1 MKCLPTYKG
10 KQYNS
15 IELIKNV
22 IKQELQREA
31 ETGIKREDQPV
42 QKISLTFSQKANF
55 ANNIAL
61 IVMGK
66 IGMSDTLTS
75 TQLERL
81 LDETFNELVEQN
93 QENFPGEINEILGM
107 RDEILG
113 LRRFFNEDSSARNYI
128 ATYLG
133 LTEKAVN
140 EDTSEEVVG
149 NENTSVEGS
158 ENPLDSSETEDI
170 AGDFESSSTYGYD
183 QSAYEIDMTKSLSK
197 KVMMLLSGIKSQD
210 KYGKTSVF
218 EPFMGLDSFV
228 QPNTVLLTLQN
239 ILANSSND
247 MESIKRKVKQKI
259 DESPLFGFLEEVIE
273 RIEAQPLTVQNQI
286 LNKLNSVTNDM
297 SFVLVKVNLNTGRIK
312 SSVLD
317 ANSRTPE
324 LRLAREFDTNF
335 RQISLINLEDNNQYS
350 INITEAENVLA
361 ALEDMSNKAEVGV
374 EDADPQAISK
384 VLSRVGLNIHPYTI
398 ENYLNKPDSVSGVN
412 YRDLFSVVH
421 GPLGIV
427 MQNLQNTIA
436 AAKEMKGQGEKLLI
450 PLDYTNPIEVE
461 MDSGETLQ
469 IGHILFYNNNNFLK
483 ELIQAELKNRLPLDA
498 SNYLDGKSINGT
510 VIPNLAKSLKNEIR
524 QAALAY
530 HDSPGTETEGKLREL
545 TNQSINKNN
554 FLLQSLIEN
563 PRAAIEFDVETIS
576 PDSFKVQ
583 SSSGEYKKNDKNGK
597 ISDLGPK
604 DYLTVMQGFFGQ
616 MGANLVLG
624 DEGNPKRGR
633 IASMFFPTL
642 SDASDLYV
650 LKAAVMD
657 ITSEDAEVDINTNEV
672 LLSPTILEYMADN
685 LVYSEMNR
693 IISYMMNVY
702 ANDDFSALNSDQ
714 NFASMFF
721 LGLPGLNFVKEDGIM
736 VIDAIHSK
744 IKVFTDKMK
753 VKNSNES
760 KLSEEE
766 QVEALTEEIKGFMQ
780 PVVENFMINLAKAE
794 KEKFLK
800 KDLETGMYTGEWVN
814 KEIVDSS
821 SNGLINNAIDTKYL
835 ESKAKGRSLEER
847 LETAALDFAINSLVS
862 QANIQNVFAGDL
874 TNYAQDAGS
883 FEKDADGN
891 IDFFSLKTSLVP
903 ENTTSRENAM
913 RTVIDKMTEKMSV
926 NRSKRLKALLSPSLK
941 NANSKNQQYIQ
952 LFMQDMEGI
961 SNYIE
966 GLIDLHYP
974 GELTQKDRDMLSETL
989 QAQREIEEIEEG
1001 LEPDESRVKELQQLV
1016 KLGRSHI
1023 ADKFPKVA
1031 GFTKIT
1037 GTDAQE
1043 YTTWREH
1050 LRTIMDRGS
1059 ANELYT
1065 KEEIQKIYDKL
1076 NDYEKSDYK
1085 GTLEL
1090 TEKEKDIIFQPLKPL
1105 HAGTYSDSSNDKG
1118 NYKYGFVNSQFI
1130 YVKTSSFP
1138 LIPGI
1143 TMGTK
1148 LDNIRKNLENLEKLH
1163 GMPVRASYAS
1173 GNKVGG
1179 TKVAVSTNSLS
1190 GNILTDEQLDHI
1202 SKSSTRVL
1210 DRKYFGIQQDK
1221 PYKADKNLENNKR
1234 NEISRAV
1241 QIERALLSN
1250 GIATSEEKIFDLQE
1264 LNRNYLES
1272 LGIEISPQGKISG
1285 KDLFTVIND
1294 LYSEEQNLN
1303 RDILYNK
1310 FNATGQQ
1317 WQNDIKT
1324 IEKLRSILL
1333 KEAETSQ
1340 AKKALDLVYLV
1351 EEETEDGEIIQSEI
1365 TKKEL
1370 DERKLKAVSAR
1381 FKVPLWL
1388 NNNSLKMESSLNAM
1402 VTKSL
1407 ARLKM
1412 SGWSSPVG
1420 SSNKFTLK
1428 DEDKLTENEIS
1439 DIVYLDGYDG
1449 KELKYDVDEN
1459 GKLVYSQVLVSSRF
1473 DYIKEVGTNPDG
1485 TSIYKRVYADLT
1497 SNEYSEV
1504 VGNRRV
1510 LKSENFDK
1518 DLLKALSFRTPFS
1531 DLGSGAVIEIVGFLP
1546 RKMGDLMIVPREHT
1560 VQFGEDYDIDV
1571 RNAYAFNHESYK
1583 RENGTVGFRKLSLKR
1598 SSDFVKKNL
1607 KKIQEEY
1614 ERERDILYGQAE
1626 DLQQTYYMLNMD
1638 RIAEIKILRER
1649 KSVLKPLVKSGEITE
1664 QDLLDELDLI
1674 NTTLA
1679 ELDFEVAKSQYREN
1693 VEEINQMVDRAMK
1706 DLGSNAREARTKALE
1721 NITKMRTY
1729 QQYRKKMIENDI
1741 LKVYHAVYGSNNKEI
1756 RKSINKSLNTDL
1768 SERTVKIS
1776 KSEAAKNEAGVDKIY
1791 RTLYSSLEQQKIM
1804 ESGHSGKLGIGV
1816 HSLWVT
1822 FTALAQHMKN
1832 PINISFGELNETIKF
1847 GNLSFKPTIGSK
1859 ETVSNKKEGKLK
1871 NTVRFITEVNMENQN
1886 VATDNQKLLI
1896 MGDRNE
1902 NEFTINAF
1910 ALLCNMGVDTDVLTH
1925 PDYAI
1930 RDSSGNITGYPQV
1943 HIPSLFLN
1951 QPILKRYVELKK
1963 QNASLT
1969 NKKFMSDKDI
1979 YNKLFDELAES
1990 SSKEEIAKY
1999 KEGEIETEVNGLKIS
2014 QKIELNFENL
2024 TPENLLSQSTGGEVN
2039 PVEQAQI
2046 LHFFRELDIKSK
2058 EISAHQGILKI
2069 GSNGIEKS
2077 SFKNIHV
2084 KEFLKN
2090 LASGNEGSLEGITN
2104 MYGEFQ
2110 NFPVDPNKTYEEQQA
2125 EIKKSLPEGFILGTN
2140 VVDDREVIQ
2149 VFIPNNF
2156 AGSKLISVVQS
2167 TTDILSNIFPYENPA
2182 VLDIIRSIFEDTE
2195 YYRRAIANKDEFGA
2209 LDMFSG
2215 KGLEFTYKIMA
2226 GLKNYL
2232 STAEFSGFYA
2242 GDVQSERKRILYK
2255 ERVIENGEEK
2265 TLPSLAGYLNQLR
2278 ADPDFDWMF
2287 KQAFFRDIDPVL
2299 NDINTPDILKLT
2311 LNNKNPTEMQDIN
2324 TFLRS
2329 LYEMTD
2335 RSLPPFKGDTEYNTK
2350 KLILDLARYSSLA
2363 GDSGG
2368 AMGFKNLIPF
2378 EVFEDS
2384 SYNEILRMFDNILT
2398 NPVNSRFDGTLSI
2411 AARGNMNALL
2421 NIIGPNT
2428 FAQAMRQS
2436 ENGGRI
2442 SLEDYSDATIKRIE
2456 NLTKKLNKVNGKEIF
2471 SISGKTLTVV
2481 GLSDKDIIR
2490 NILKDQILRHN
2501 PDMLISVKED
2511 TVLNNAISI
2520 EYVENKE
2527 DLGIYGASKVILDPE
2542 DLHNLNLDSETEYFK
2557 VPYSTG
2563 EALFRKVPGTTEFVR
2578 VDKLG
2583 ITGSQEYTLTSKN
2596 TDSGIGAN
2604 NRWRDPNEEIDR
2616 GYEVEEQFEESSIEN
2631 TQGPENSSELTFEEK
2646 LASTTDLKSTVLEF
2660 LNTDAPSLVIIREME
2675 QMGIFSDNLG
2685 PIEFLD
2691 TMTAPNGSKA
2701 GGVYIKEG
2709 KTLTLNGIRFSGPKI
2724 ILNREIFNDPNID
2737 NARKARILAEELLHK
2752 GTVNFL
2758 SEFVSTSVDENGK
2771 VQVQENFDETPKS
2784 IKELINV
2791 QQAALNSMIKTVM
2804 KDRNLT
2810 REEALELII
2819 PLIHSFKTP
2828 LGRELSPEDKLLQMK
2843 LYRFSSLEEFVAGV
2857 ITDKNF
2863 RTQMSKHTYKG
2874 QTILDNIAKI
2884 LEEMF
2889 NTIAKFS
2896 GRDITIT
2903 EAGVS
2908 AVYDILTDIRESEKN
2923 KTIQPQSD
2931 PDAKKIID
2939 EAEGKNQKVFESNPH
2954 NIKDFSF
2961 FASFG
2966 ATYGFKDAKKIGG
2979 TTDIL
2984 RKTIQYKNTDF
2995 YTALT
3000 ILDDGR
3006 KKLSIHFKHLE
3017 QNSNRGGGHA
3027 GLIFV
3032 FDANKKINN
3041 SLIEKLIP
3049 KVEEFRQDNFTKEGN
3064 HYRIN
3069 TNNIKDIKPVDVRE
3083 KQKLEEGNSSEDS
3096 ETSIGTF
3103 NIFAEEA
3110 QEDRKFLSE
3119 KFLSELN
3126 TQPFTKA
3133 IALVLRKVTKKC

>member
-31 ETGIKREDQPV
+31 ETGIKREDQPI
-42 QKISLTFSQKANF
+42 QQISLTFSQKANF
-55 ANNIAL
+55 ANNVAL

-93 QENFPGEINEILGM
+93 QENFPGEINEILGI

-140 EDTSEEVVG
+140 TDISEEVVG
-149 NENTSVEGS
+149 NENTTIEGS

-210 KYGKTSVF
+210 KYGKTSIF

-350 INITEAENVLA
+350 INIKEAENVLA
-361 ALEDMSNKAEVGV
+361 ALEDMSNKAEIGV

-436 AAKEMKGQGEKLLI
+436 AAKEMKGQEEKLLI

-616 MGANLVLG
+616 MGASLVLG
-624 DEGNPKRGR
+624 DEVNPKRGR

-744 IKVFTDKMK
+744 IKVFTDKIK
-753 VKNSNES
+753 TTGSDES

-766 QVEALTEEIKGFMQ
+766 QLEALTEDIKSFIQ
-780 PVVENFMINLAKAE
+780 PVVEDFMTNLAKAE

-821 SNGLINNAIDTKYL
+821 SNGLTNNAIDTKYL

-913 RTVIDKMTEKMSV
+913 RTVIDKMTDKMSV

-952 LFMQDMEGI
+952 LFMQDVEGI

-1001 LEPDESRVKELQQLV
+1001 LEAKIGEGKNVDESRIKELQQLV
-1016 KLGRSHI
+1016 KLGRSYI

-1031 GFTKIT
+1031 EFTKIT

-1190 GNILTDEQLDHI
+1190 GNVLTNEQLDHI

-1250 GIATSEEKIFDLQE
+1250 GIATSEKKIFDLQE

-1285 KDLFTVIND
+1285 KDLFTIIND

-1351 EEETEDGEIIQSEI
+1351 EEETEDGEIIQSEV

-1407 ARLKM
+1407 ARLKI

-1428 DEDKLTENEIS
+1428 DENKLTENEIS

-1473 DYIKEVGTNPDG
+1473 EYTKEVKTNPDG
-1485 TSIYKRVYADLT
+1485 TPIYKKVYADLT
-1497 SNEYSEV
+1497 SNEYSEIK
-1504 VGNRRV
+1504 GNRRV

-1571 RNAYAFNHESYK
+1571 RNTYAFNHESYK

-1638 RIAEIKILRER
+1638 RIAEIKMLRER

-1679 ELDFEVAKSQYREN
+1679 ELDSEVAKSQYREN

-1768 SERTVKIS
+1768 SEKTVKIS
-1776 KSEAAKNEAGVDKIY
+1776 KSEAAKNEVGVDKTY

-1859 ETVSNKKEGKLK
+1859 ETVSNRKEGKLK

-1990 SSKEEIAKY
+1990 SSKEVIARY
-1999 KEGEIETEVNGLKIS
+1999 KEGEVETEINGVKVS

-2090 LASGNEGSLEGITN
+2090 LAAGNEGSLQGITN

-2110 NFPVDPNKTYEEQQA
+2110 NIPVDSDKTYEEQQA
-2125 EIKKSLPEGFILGTN
+2125 EIKKNLPEGFILGTN

-2182 VLDIIRSIFEDTE
+2182 VLDIIESIFEDTE

-2255 ERVIENGEEK
+2255 ERVIEDGEEK
-2265 TLPSLAGYLNQLR
+2265 ILPSLAGYLNQLR
-2278 ADPDFDWMF
+2278 ADPDFDWIF

-2384 SYNEILRMFDNILT
+2384 SYNEILRIFDNILT

-2428 FAQAMRQS
+2428 FAKAMRQS

-2527 DLGIYGASKVILDPE
+2527 DLGIYGASKVVLDAE

-2557 VPYSTG
+2557 VPHSTG

-2596 TDSGIGAN
+2596 TDSEIGAN

-2616 GYEVEEQFEESSIEN
+2616 EYEVEEQFEESSVEN
-2631 TQGPENSSELTFEEK
+2631 TPGPENSSELTFEEK
-2646 LASTTDLKSTVLEF
+2646 LAGTTDLKSTVLEF
-2660 LNTDAPSLVIIREME
+2660 LNTDAPSLLIIREME

-2691 TMTAPNGSKA
+2691 TMTTPNGSKA

-2709 KTLTLNGIRFSGPKI
+2709 KTLTLNGVRFSGPKI
-2724 ILNREIFNDPNID
+2724 ILNREIFNNPDID

-2758 SEFVSTSVDENGK
+2758 SEFVSTSVDENGI
-2771 VQVQENFDETPKS
+2771 VQVQENFDEIPKS
-2784 IKELINV
+2784 IKELIKV
-2791 QQAALNSMIKTVM
+2791 KQAALNSMIKTVM

-2819 PLIHSFKTP
+2819 PLIHSFKTT
-2828 LGRELSPEDKLLQMK
+2828 LGRELSPEDRLLQMK

-2874 QTILDNIAKI
+2874 QTILENIAKI
-2884 LEEMF
+2884 LEQMF
-2889 NTIAKFS
+2889 NTIAQFS
-2896 GRDITIT
+2896 GRDMTIT
-2903 EAGVS
+2903 EAGIS
-2908 AVYDILTDIRESEKN
+2908 AVYDILTDITESEKN

-2939 EAEGKNQKVFESNPH
+2939 EAEG
-2954 NIKDFSF
+2954 
-2961 FASFG
+2961 
-2966 ATYGFKDAKKIGG
+2966 
-2979 TTDIL
+2979 
-2984 RKTIQYKNTDF
+2984 
-2995 YTALT
+2995 
-3000 ILDDGR
+3000 
-3006 KKLSIHFKHLE
+3006 
-3017 QNSNRGGGHA
+3017 
-3027 GLIFV
+3027 
-3032 FDANKKINN
+3032 
-3041 SLIEKLIP
+3041 
-3049 KVEEFRQDNFTKEGN
+3049 
-3064 HYRIN
+3064 
-3069 TNNIKDIKPVDVRE
+3069 
-3083 KQKLEEGNSSEDS
+3083 DS

-3103 NIFAEEA
+3103 NIFAEES

-3133 IALVLRKVTKKC
+3133 ISLVLRKVTKKC